1 MPTFKP
7 LVLLCLFFCLG
18 IVLGRCLGCPVF
30 LSAASAGIFLTAAVC
45 CITRSRFFVIFILGA
60 MCCLGVFDHAVSVY
74 KPPLFG
80 DDLFC
85 LKGKPVFIKGVIV
98 SDPFVMKNRVAFDL
112 RVSEAVSGGCLRRL
126 CARAKVITYSQG
138 DYHYGN
144 EVLAEGSFCQ
154 LRGETVYIVKKA
166 QVVVFVG
173 KGRGRP
179 LTEFALRL
187 KLKIKA
193 IISEYFKPPFSGIVS
208 AILLGEAGSIP
219 SKLKSDMITTGT
231 WHLMVV
237 SGSHAALLAY
247 VFMLIFKIAGIPRRL
262 RFSMVIFFLII
273 YCLMTGSSSP
283 VVRATVMASAFLFT
297 YLLERNPDFLN
308 SLALAALSI
317 LIFDPL
323 QLFQTGFQLSFLSV
337 FFIFWLYPKFKRV
350 LPESVSKNRA
360 LLYLSN
366 GFCVSTCAWLGT
378 TPLLAFK
385 FGSISLIA
393 VFANMIAAPLAAFVV
408 AGSLVFLVLAI
419 VCPPL
424 GVLASLACECLII
437 LLSGACAFMAKLP
450 FALVALPSWLAF
462 A

>member
-1 MPTFKP
+1 
-7 LVLLCLFFCLG
+7 
-18 IVLGRCLGCPVF
+18 
-30 LSAASAGIFLTAAVC
+30 
-45 CITRSRFFVIFILGA
+45 

-74 KPPLFG
+74 RPSLPG
-80 DDLFC
+80 YDLF
-85 LKGKPVFIKGVIV
+85 LREDAPVFLKGVIV
-98 SDPFVMKNRVAFDL
+98 SDPFVLKNRVTFDL
-112 RVSEAVSGGCLRRL
+112 RVSEAASAGRLRRL
-126 CARAKVITYSQG
+126 CARAKVIIYSQG

-144 EVLAEGSFCQ
+144 EVLVEGSFSQ

-166 QVVVFVG
+166 QVVVLVG
-173 KGRGRP
+173 KKKGWP

-187 KLKIKA
+187 KSKIKA
-193 IISEYFKPPFSGIVS
+193 IIFEYFKPPFRGIVS

-308 SLALAALSI
+308 SLAIAALSI

-323 QLFQTGFQLSFLSV
+323 QLFQAGFQLSFLSV
-337 FFIFWLYPKFKRV
+337 FFIFWLYPKFQRV
-350 LPESVSKNRA
+350 LPESISKNRA
-360 LLYLSN
+360 LLFLSN
-366 GFCVSTCAWLGT
+366 GFCVSACAWLGT

-393 VFANMIAAPLAAFVV
+393 IFANMIAAPLAAFVV
-408 AGSLVFLVLAI
+408 AGALVFLFLAI
-419 VCPPL
+419 VCAPL
-424 GVLASLACECLII
+424 GILASLACECLII
-437 LLSGACAFMAKLP
+437 LLSGSCAVMAKLP
-450 FALVALPSWLAF
+450 LALVTLPF
-462 A
+462 